1 MGVYF
6 FDTSALFK
14 RYRREEG
21 SRTVEELFRRQT
33 VRYISEITLLEV
45 VSNMRRLVD
54 VDKIVA
60 PEEFDTL
67 RATFFED
74 IAEERLEVARLSTSI
89 LVKSLTIASQKYIT
103 PLDAIQLATAASMAE
118 PPVFVCADQK
128 LLRLAVEE
136 GLEVLDVSQDIPAEK

>member
-1 MGVYF
+1 VGVCF

-21 SRTVEELFRRQT
+21 SRTVEELFRSQT

-54 VDKIVA
+54 VEKIVT
-60 PEEFDTL
+60 PEEFDAL
-67 RATFFED
+67 QATFFED

-118 PPVFVCADQK
+118 LPVFVCADQK
-128 LLRLAVEE
+128 LLRLAAEE
-136 GLEVLDVSQDIPAEK
+136 GLETLDVNQDVPQ